1 MAVAQ
6 SFSDGIVIFY
16 VILVHS
22 WFYVWHRVCMQWLQ
36 IGDDM
41 EEAYTHSDLSG
52 SSKDS
57 ASWHILRLTN
67 QGAAL
72 DQGWRLLSVIPFWTS
87 FSSGRDCVV
96 VVTGKGMW
104 ILMIAWTL
112 CSKPRNWTK
121 WTRKTTCHCRQG
133 QQCTYVFVVLQW
145 QLDFLLFVLY
155 TSNVLC
161 LVVYVPIFSSKHVEG
176 LKKNVLC
183 CNLLCRFHCLLSISD
198 CHYFANRFNSTLQM
212 VHAAGETN
220 RIQQGLFENYL
231 ESRVKDPYLLL
242 VSHLQCRW
250 LHSFR
255 LTGLVCR

>member
-1 MAVAQ
+1 MAVDQ

-133 QQCTYVFVVLQW
+133 QQCTYVFVMLQW

-161 LVVYVPIFSSKHVEG
+161 LVVYVPIFSSKHVKVLRRMYSVVICCADFTVCWAFLTITILRTG
-176 LKKNVLC
+176 LIQ
-183 CNLLCRFHCLLSISD
+183 LCRW
-198 CHYFANRFNSTLQM
+198 STLLVRQI
-212 VHAAGETN
+212 AYNKACLKT
-220 RIQQGLFENYL
+220 ILSP
-231 ESRVKDPYLLL
+231 ESKILICCWSVIFSVDDNT
-242 VSHLQCRW
+242 V
-250 LHSFR
+250 F
-255 LTGLVCR
+255 V